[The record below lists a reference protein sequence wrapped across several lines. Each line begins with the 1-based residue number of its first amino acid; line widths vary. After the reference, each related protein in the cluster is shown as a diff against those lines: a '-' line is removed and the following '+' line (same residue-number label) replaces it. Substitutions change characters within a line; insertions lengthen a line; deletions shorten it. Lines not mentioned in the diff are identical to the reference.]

1 LPNGRET
8 NRVPVSVPLEYRP
21 DRGGPARD
29 LVREPLA
36 LEDGHIRI
44 PEKSGPGVELNEAA
58 FAGKPL
64 RAWHRPF
71 IIEAGGNIGYE

>member
-1 LPNGRET
+1 MQPRSP
-8 NRVPVSVPLEYRP
+8 RFVSVSFLILEYRP
-21 DRGGPARD
+21 DRRGPARD

-44 PEKSGPGVELNEAA
+44 LEKPGLGVEQNEAA

-64 RAWHRPF
+64 RAWHRTF
-71 IIEAGGNIGYE
+71 IIEAGRNIGYE

>member
-1 LPNGRET
+1 
-8 NRVPVSVPLEYRP
+8 
-21 DRGGPARD
+21 
-29 LVREPLA
+29 
-36 LEDGHIRI
+36 
-44 PEKSGPGVELNEAA
+44 VELNEAA